1 MLQLAQVL
9 RSWWKEERRTPLDIR
24 PSRRSVGILLLVI
37 MPLIGLHLQVR
48 ISTLL
53 RQLQASR
60 DDTIAL
66 METALSS
73 TNRIARDW
81 GQWEDAYRFARGA
94 NPDYVRNNLETGALF
109 DAGGIMVML
118 RPNGSLLL
126 VHAAP
131 RFRLT
136 SYSALIDCARH
147 NQGPFPTLRSTI
159 RVACEADNG
168 SLYLGTA
175 TPVSNN
181 TATAPAAGTVVMF
194 DPLLRREYKE
204 AIRRRLASLRRE
216 LVFVPRQNPGSSDV
230 ETIQPLIRSRNDSVL
245 AMRRP
250 ALLPILGRSLVDDLP
265 LLTAIPLL
273 ALSLRALALLARR
286 RRRIVLR
293 QAERRANHRIRQ
305 ACRQL
310 DDLVQGLWPGADPMS
325 NPSPLLDPLHKQEA
339 TSRNRPL
346 EPPAPTPGQAI
357 PGRDLARVSERLQ
370 RVLRS
375 ASNLAML
382 DSLTQI
388 PNRRYF
394 LAQMHETATR
404 HRLDGQ
410 QFALLF
416 VDVDKFK
423 VINDSYGH
431 ATGDAV
437 LVSVTQRLQAVLGPN
452 DFMARYG
459 GDELAVILDLSHL
472 EDQSWQSLCRAARKS
487 AQAMV
492 DSLVEPVLVGK
503 LPIAVSLSIGITLI
517 DPREADVAAMIQRSD
532 LAMYQAKRSR
542 HSRVIGPSDVGMA
555 PHLNSYEL
563 FSDLMQAIRGRQLQ
577 VFFQP
582 IVNSQGCRHGF
593 EALARWRHPR
603 RDWIEPNCFLELAEQ
618 HRQTQLLGDELMR
631 LSLNGFQQL
640 YCCYPGIRYYLNLAP
655 CQLLDPQLADR
666 LLGECSSRELPAE
679 LITVE
684 LTEHSILEPHAAV
697 GANLHSLRQAGMR
710 LALDDFGTG
719 YSSLVLLKTLR
730 PDMVKIDKSFVQV
743 MHHDVDA
750 RHIIMLIAAL
760 APRLE
765 IELIAE
771 GLEDRATLSLLEE
784 LGISL
789 FQGFEFGRPAAL
801 EAWLADAVSGT
812 QASGRTTSP
821 TQPATSPAR
830 RLVWQG
836 D

>member
-1 MLQLAQVL
+1 MFQLTRLL
-9 RSWWKEERRTPLDIR
+9 RSWWKEERRTPLDL
-24 PSRRSVGILLLVI
+24 RSSGRSTAIALLVI
-37 MPLIGLHLQVR
+37 APLISLHLQMR
-48 ISTLL
+48 TAALL

-66 METALSS
+66 METALAS
-73 TNRIARDW
+73 TSRVARDW
-81 GQWEDAYRFARGA
+81 GQWDDAYRFAKGR
-94 NPDYVRNNLETGALF
+94 NPGYVRNNLETGALF
-109 DAGGIMVML
+109 DTGGIMVML

-131 RFRLT
+131 SFRLT
-136 SYSALIDCARH
+136 SYSALIDCARN

-159 RVACEADNG
+159 RIACEADNG

-216 LVFVPRQNPGSSDV
+216 LVFVSRQGSERRDV

-245 AMRRP
+245 ALRRP
-250 ALLPILGRSLVDDLP
+250 ALLPILGRSLLEDLP
-265 LLTAIPLL
+265 LLMAIPLL

-286 RRRIVLR
+286 RRRIVFR
-293 QAERRANHRIRQ
+293 QAERRANQRIRQ

-310 DDLVQGLWPGADPMS
+310 DELLQGLWPGVHPMA
-325 NPSPLLDPLHKQEA
+325 NPSPLLDPLTKEEA
-339 TSRNRPL
+339 ANLNTPL
-346 EPPAPTPGQAI
+346 ELPLPALGQAI

-370 RVLRS
+370 RVLHS
-375 ASNLAML
+375 ASNLAMF

-394 LAQMHETATR
+394 LAQVNETASR
-404 HRLDGQ
+404 YSLDGQ

-431 ATGDAV
+431 AIGDAV
-437 LVSVTQRLQAVLGPN
+437 LISVTQRLQAVLGPH

-472 EDQSWQSLCRAARKS
+472 ADQSWQSLSGAARKT

-492 DSLVEPVLVGK
+492 DSLVEPVLVGE
-503 LPIAVSLSIGITLI
+503 LPIAVSLSIGITLV
-517 DPREADVAAMIQRSD
+517 DPREADVPAMIQRSD

-542 HSRVIGPSDVGMA
+542 HSRVIGPSDVGLA

-563 FSDLMQAIRGRQLQ
+563 FSDLMQAIRSHQLQ

-582 IVNSQGCRHGF
+582 IVNAQGCRHGF
-593 EALARWRHPR
+593 EALARWWHPQ
-603 RDWIEPNCFLELAEQ
+603 RDWIEPQSFLELAEQ
-618 HRQTQLLGDELMR
+618 HRQTQLLGDELIR

-640 YCCYPGIRYYLNLAP
+640 HSRYPGIRYYLNLTP
-655 CQLLDPQLADR
+655 YQLLDPQLAER
-666 LLGECSSRELPAE
+666 LLDECRSRELPAE

-697 GANLHSLRQAGMR
+697 GANLDSLRQAGIR

-730 PDMVKIDKSFVQV
+730 PDIVKIDKSFVQA

-760 APRLE
+760 APRLDL
-765 IELIAE
+765 ELIAE
-771 GLEDRATLSLLEE
+771 GLEDRTTLSRLEE

-789 FQGFEFGRPAAL
+789 FQGFEFGQPAAL
-801 EAWLADAVSGT
+801 DAWLVDAVSVT
-812 QASGRTTSP
+812 QAIPQTTSP
-821 TQPATSPAR
+821 TQPVTSPAHP
-830 RLVWQG
+830 LACQG
-836 D
+836 E